1 MKILVTG
8 GAGYIGSHVV
18 RALRGSEHEIIVL
31 DNLSK
36 GHRAALQGVR
46 LIEADL
52 NDRGALERIFSGEGI
67 EGVIHL
73 AAESLVGESMEQ
85 PAKYYAGNLLNG
97 FNLLEVMR
105 KYGTRYLVFSS
116 TAAVYGEPE
125 ECPIRENHPMRPT
138 NTYGR
143 TKLFFEAMLAD
154 YERAYGLKYISLR
167 YFNAAGADP
176 SGEIGE
182 DHNPE
187 SHLIPIVLKQPLG
200 AKTPMAIYGSDYLTP
215 DGTCIRDYIHVNDLA
230 AAHLLAL
237 KALESGRPSAIY
249 NLGNNQ
255 GYSVKEVI
263 ETACEVVGEEI
274 EVFEQPRRAG
284 DPAILVADSTKIRTE
299 LGWTPQYPKLW
310 TIIETAWQWHKSH
323 PEGYGENKAAAEQL
337 FTGRECMGQLVNG
350 EHCANG
356 QMEMQKEV
364 TEKADGRYMIYYHFN
379 EGKTPDATGEGKV
392 NSEEVDSDV

>member
-18 RALRGSEHEIIVL
+18 RALQQTEHEIIVL

-36 GHRAALQGVR
+36 GHRAAVKGVTFV
-46 LIEADL
+46 EADL
-52 NDRGALERIFSGEGI
+52 ADRARLAEIFAQEGV

-73 AAESLVGESMEQ
+73 AASSLVGESMTK
-85 PAKYYAGNLLNG
+85 PAAYYANNVLNG

-105 KYGTRYLVFSS
+105 EHGTRFIVFSS

-125 ECPIRENHPMRPT
+125 GLPIDETHPTQPT

-143 TKLFFEAMLAD
+143 TKLHFEGMLAD

-182 DHNPE
+182 DHDPE
-187 SHLIPIVLKQPLG
+187 SHLIPIVLKQALGETSPL
-200 AKTPMAIYGSDYLTP
+200 AIFGTDYDTP

-230 AAHLLAL
+230 SAHLLAIE
-237 KALESGRPSAIY
+237 ALRTGGKSAIY

-255 GYSVKEVI
+255 GYSVREVI
-263 ETACEVVGEEI
+263 ETASRVVGNPIVACEKE
-274 EVFEQPRRAG
+274 RRPG
-284 DPAILVADSTKIRTE
+284 DPAVLVASSERLKAE
-299 LGWTPQYPKLW
+299 LGWKPQFPELEQ
-310 TIIETAWQWHKSH
+310 IIATAWNWHKNH
-323 PEGYGENKAAAEQL
+323 PQGYGL
-337 FTGRECMGQLVNG
+337 
-350 EHCANG
+350 
-356 QMEMQKEV
+356 
-364 TEKADGRYMIYYHFN
+364 
-379 EGKTPDATGEGKV
+379 
-392 NSEEVDSDV
+392 